1 MWVVREAAVRMAEE
15 MPSAVVA
22 SVPNAHRVVAQHDN
36 LRAALELHRHL
47 EQVVHF
53 LEERRELRPGPAVG
67 EAWIVIPKDEHHVP
81 ASDPGAVRRGIAPTE
96 AEVAQVVEPVIG
108 ADTGV
113 DAIDDCGVHSLDVRK
128 RPAAVLD
135 DVGVAQVGVCRE
147 EDGHVGFLDHSML
160 AALDSVP

>member
-1 MWVVREAAVRMAEE
+1 MAV
-15 MPSAVVA
+15 AVEVPGPVMA
-22 SVPNAHRVVAQHDN
+22 SVPDSHRVMAQHDN

-67 EAWIVIPKDEHHVP
+67 EAWIVIPKDEHSVAAP
-81 ASDPGAVRRGIAPTE
+81 NPGSVRSGVTSTE
-96 AEVAQVVEPVIG
+96 AEVAKVVEPVVG
-108 ADTGV
+108 SNPGV
-113 DAIDDCGVHSLDVRK
+113 DTIDNRGVHRLDVRK

-135 DVGVAQVGVCRE
+135 DVGVAQVGVRRE

-160 AALDSVP
+160 AVMDSVP